1 MTKDLLQGTQA
12 RRLVRQPEGWT
23 LEVECLVRRYGSV
36 YRPSVRRI
44 QGMDVIL
51 HHLHAVRAE
60 RLAEHARRLM
70 DEVKTDD
77 AREHSFE
84 PVNDEWIP
92 SSLLQSN
99 PPAFNAVEDPKL
111 TEKLAELDREN
122 RNLRARLAQIESMIS
137 SDVEHAEE
145 SLNGAPSPVA
155 RRLSEAPPANEQSSD
170 KSPLAYQG
178 TMVLQNGRADLRK
191 PIPLEPLDPASDV
204 KDENAGH
211 AANDEMAW
219 DQDDAP
225 PLYEAAAD
233 DLDAAEPAPAVSSP
247 PSYDPTEGA
256 EDDDLPGADASAAD
270 QDSEPST

>member
-60 RLAEHARRLM
+60 RLAEHARKLM

-99 PPAFNAVEDPKL
+99 PPAFNAIEDPKL

-170 KSPLAYQG
+170 TSPLAYQG
-178 TMVLQNGRADLRK
+178 TMVLQNGRPDLRK
-191 PIPLEPLDPASDV
+191 PIPLEPLDTGDGGAPLNPNDFAAFN
-204 KDENAGH
+204 EAPNAFA
-211 AANDEMAW
+211 AAND
-219 DQDDAP
+219 
-225 PLYEAAAD
+225 
-233 DLDAAEPAPAVSSP
+233 LDGPPAVLSNP
-247 PSYDPTEGA
+247 PSYDPNEGA
-256 EDDDLPGADASAAD
+256 EDDDLPGDHASASE
-270 QDSEPST
+270 QSFEPST

>member
-12 RRLVRQPEGWT
+12 RRLVRQPAGWT

-70 DEVKTDD
+70 DEVKAED
-77 AREHSFE
+77 ALEASFE

-92 SSLLQSN
+92 SSLLQSD
-99 PPAFNAVEDPKL
+99 PPAFNASDDPKL

-137 SDVEHAEE
+137 SDVDHAHE
-145 SLNGAPSPVA
+145 SMHGAPSPIG
-155 RRLSEAPPANEQSSD
+155 RRLSEAPPANEQTSD
-170 KSPLAYQG
+170 TSPLAYQG
-178 TMVLQNGRADLRK
+178 TMVLKDGRPDLRK
-191 PIPLEPLDPASDV
+191 PIPLEPLD
-204 KDENAGH
+204 
-211 AANDEMAW
+211 ANDGGAPLDPNDFASSNDDALGQ
-219 DQDDAP
+219 DQDP
-225 PLYEAAAD
+225 AAA
-233 DLDAAEPAPAVSSP
+233 APHAGPPRPSLA

-256 EDDDLPGADASAAD
+256 DDDDLDGRDESGSDFDPQAS
-270 QDSEPST
+270 T